1 MTYEKMLT
9 VLDSGYIHGPR
20 GHEIK
25 NTMGGGMVNLRGI
38 TLAEKYNRSY
48 PGNMMLTTDC
58 HRAPCNELLIFIEK
72 MMLEKVAGTTQMNQK
87 IHFLVF
93 LNFIPEVKC
102 SPCFIPIVLSKP
114 NVQDGKNFSH
124 SNILNLSP
132 VLHRD

>member
-87 IHFLVF
+87 DTLFGFFELHPRGQMFSMF
-93 LNFIPEVKC
+93 YSNC
-102 SPCFIPIVLSKP
+102 SLKT
-114 NVQDGKNFSH
+114 
-124 SNILNLSP
+124 
-132 VLHRD
+132 